1 MLKRALMQRQV
12 MMSVPTSRLSPLQR
26 LMMPL
31 IRRSQKLK
39 AKKPKKRAMKRNL
52 RARMKMLRMK
62 RKKVLK
68 SMLVL
73 AMRSF

>member
-1 MLKRALMQRQV
+1 MLKRTLMQRQV
-12 MMSVPTSRLSPLQR
+12 MMSVPTSRLSPLPRQ
-26 LMMPL
+26 MMPL

-39 AKKPKKRAMKRNL
+39 AKKLKKKEKKRKV

-62 RKKVLK
+62 KKKVLK